1 MSDIEESEIDR
12 AVRFATLAHRGQ
24 VRKGT
29 LRPYIVHPVEV
40 ADIVASLTEDEEVI
54 SAAVLHDTVEDCET
68 VTIEILEELFGQRV
82 AEIVNH
88 ETEDKSKS
96 WMERKGTTIEQ
107 LKTAPIEVQMVA
119 LGDKLSNMRDI
130 NRDYPR
136 VGEKLWNRFR
146 MKEREIIGWYYQ
158 GIQDSLKESL
168 GNTEA
173 YREYSML
180 VEKHFG

>member
-1 MSDIEESEIDR
+1 MSSIEESKIDR
-12 AVRFATLAHRGQ
+12 AVRYATLAHRGQ

-40 ADIVASLTEDEEVI
+40 ADIVASMTDDEEVI
-54 SAAVLHDTVEDCET
+54 SAAVLHDTVEDCDT
-68 VTIEILEELFGQRV
+68 VTIAVLEELFGHRV

-96 WMERKGTTIEQ
+96 WMERKGATIEQ
-107 LKTAPIEVQMVA
+107 LKTASIEVQMVA

-136 VGEKLWNRFR
+136 VGEELWNRFR
-146 MKEREIIGWYYQ
+146 MKDRKIIGWYYE
-158 GIQDSLKESL
+158 GIKDALRGSLS
-168 GNTEA
+168 GTEA
-173 YREYSML
+173 YKEYSML
-180 VEKHFG
+180 VEKHFE